1 MSTKHSQY
9 YWTGII
15 LMLLSYPIWFYTH
28 LFILN
33 VFLVWERFETA
44 ALIGWFIQIFG
55 VGAVLTVTAVIRE
68 MSDRDRT

>member
-33 VFLVWERFETA
+33 VFLV
-44 ALIGWFIQIFG
+44 
-55 VGAVLTVTAVIRE
+55 
-68 MSDRDRT
+68 